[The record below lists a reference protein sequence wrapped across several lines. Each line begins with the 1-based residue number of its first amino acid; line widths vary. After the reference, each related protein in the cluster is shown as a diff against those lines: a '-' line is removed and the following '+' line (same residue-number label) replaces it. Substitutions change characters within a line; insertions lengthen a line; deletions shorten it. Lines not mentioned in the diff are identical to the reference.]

1 VPNVSENFGSGPPS
15 VAAMHFLRGATS
27 DAPGDDAG
35 RGSESAGVREGRAG
49 ASGLAGRI
57 DDGVLVLVMFVMTMP
72 VLVLHWF
79 VEVFVL
85 GSPSTAAAARRFCQ
99 LSPSSPVKLGG
110 FLMSRFTDACSAQLA
125 NVGRCAQGHEAGQ
138 RRRVDARVI
147 KQREIQADQPSA
159 HRSH

>member
-35 RGSESAGVREGRAG
+35 RGSESAGAREGRAG

-85 GSPSTAAAARRFCQ
+85 GSPSTAAGSTAVLSAFAFGTAARP
-99 LSPSSPVKLGG
+99 LAHKLE
-110 FLMSRFTDACSAQLA
+110 LR
-125 NVGRCAQGHEAGQ
+125 N
-138 RRRVDARVI
+138 
-147 KQREIQADQPSA
+147 P
-159 HRSH
+159 